1 MYIHLNSLN
10 KGQQMTFELSLANAA
25 LLILIG
31 IFAGFMNTL
40 GGGGSMLSLPALMLL
55 GLPAHI
61 ANGTNRL
68 GILLQCALSSR
79 KFYLNGKIDKKTI
92 IPAAVP
98 TLIGA
103 LVGALTASYLPPTL
117 LKPLLLTTMI
127 GMGAV
132 MLVRPTIVAPP
143 EGTPILTYK
152 ERPMAMIALFFS
164 GVYGGFVQGGVGLVI
179 ILSLTGT
186 LQYDLVRANALMLL
200 TVAFFTVIA
209 VTVFAVQ
216 QQIMWMPALAL
227 ALGMGIGG
235 LVGVRFALN
244 VKRSTLAKCIFSSV
258 VLSCCAALMK

>member
-1 MYIHLNSLN
+1 MN
-10 KGQQMTFELSLANAA
+10 FELSLANATV
-25 LLILIG
+25 LIVIG
-31 IFAGFMNTL
+31 IFAGFMNTI

-68 GILLQCALSSR
+68 GIFLQCALSSR
-79 KFYLNGKIDKKTI
+79 KFYLKGKIEKKTI
-92 IPAAVP
+92 IPVAVP

-103 LVGALTASYLPPTL
+103 LVGALTASYLPETI

-127 GMGAV
+127 GMGIA
-132 MLVRPTIVAPP
+132 MLAKPTIVAPP
-143 EGTPILTYK
+143 EGTPILTCK
-152 ERPMAMIALFFS
+152 ECPMAWIALFLS

-179 ILSLTGT
+179 ILSLTGI
-186 LQYDLVRANALMLL
+186 LQYDLVRANALMLI
-200 TVAFFTVIA
+200 TVAVFTVIA
-209 VTVFAVQ
+209 VIVFAVQ

-244 VKRSTLAKCIFSSV
+244 VKNGTLTKCIFASV
-258 VLSCCAALMK
+258 VLSCGATLIR